1 MRANKKLSSLQII
14 GSSTALNTTVML
26 SICKWPTRFQ
36 LLSLHVKMAWYVHI
50 ILNSLNVGCANWNS
64 ACRCPFA
71 YLAIPEGIL
80 GMTISLFTSARLLCN
95 CSLFTN
101 YEELFPPIGIQFQ
114 QKIRR
119 SFLNTVKFKVAIVG
133 NAKLRNTVAPN
144 RLIQYFIHVHNTV
157 SEI

>member
-1 MRANKKLSSLQII
+1 M
-14 GSSTALNTTVML
+14 
-26 SICKWPTRFQ
+26 ICAYYSEQSERRVYLTETR
-36 LLSLHVKMAWYVHI
+36 HAVAH
-50 ILNSLNVGCANWNS
+50 
-64 ACRCPFA
+64 
-71 YLAIPEGIL
+71 LAIPEGIL